1 MSNTVVSEFIAVR
14 WSNFINNYVTAGFVY
29 FSVWVVVLSY
39 SLSLSLSYELLPL
52 LQHVNMLLSLSDYL
66 ERNISMYICWI

>member
-29 FSVWVVVLSY
+29 FSV
-39 SLSLSLSYELLPL
+39 LSLSYELLPL

>member
-39 SLSLSLSYELLPL
+39 SLSLSHMNYSPYY
-52 LQHVNMLLSLSDYL
+52 NMLTCYFHFLITLR
-66 ERNISMYICWI
+66 EI

>member
-29 FSVWVVVLSY
+29 SSVWVVVLL
-39 SLSLSLSYELLPL
+39 LSLSLSHMNYSPYY
-52 LQHVNMLLSLSDYL
+52 NMLTCYFHFLITLR
-66 ERNISMYICWI
+66 EI